1 MVDIRA
7 GIEITAAVEGLANI
21 KNLLK
26 EIEAAGVD
34 TSALSTEFE
43 QLTQQWQ
50 RTASEQA
57 LITSFKAI
65 KKEFGETNTEINH
78 TKQQMA
84 ALQQQ
89 MATNGGGTDEQKQKY
104 KELEEKLKSLNE
116 HKKKL
121 GEQLKTVRDGMNA
134 AGISTNN
141 LAQHERR
148 LAQEAADAQKEMERL
163 TKEAEE
169 LKAIADARIELGL
182 DTDDKARAEIKR
194 ITEAYERLRD
204 SGTLTQEELAR
215 ATELHNRRVR
225 ELESSLQSAKPSLA
239 DIANGLQGIVGQA
252 GGLALVAREAIAFE
266 SAMAGVKKVVDGTPE
281 QISELEAEIKSLAGT
296 LGILPVELANIA
308 AQGGQLGIALDK
320 LPEFTKMAASMSVAF
335 GISAEAAGDAAAK
348 IANVYQLPIDK
359 VGELG
364 DAINVLGNNTAA
376 KEKDIVEVMTRIGG
390 NAKQFGLAAEEAAA
404 LADAF
409 IALGKPPEVA
419 GTAINALLSKLQTA
433 QSQTPGFKD
442 ALQSIGLSA
451 DDMAA
456 SIAANPQKALTAF
469 LKQLETLD
477 TQARSLVLAEMF
489 GAEFSDDVA
498 VLVGSLGE
506 YEKALALVA
515 DKSQTL
521 GAMQKEVDAALDT
534 TQAKINQ
541 AKASFASTASTLGQV
556 LLPIMGSV
564 SKAAHGVS
572 DAIGYIATN
581 FPTLTQLAVAL
592 TAAKVG
598 MMAFQTVATMTG
610 TTAVGSM
617 MRTKISVD
625 SITAALGRARMQAA
639 AFASQMQRA
648 NGGRLGIIT
657 AQAGMLGGAL
667 GTAAQGAFALGAAFT
682 AGFAVGDFLYEK
694 FEWVRTVGDELG
706 RMVAYVDA
714 IFSKERTFDDVRQ
727 FYKTSKEE
735 EQEAIKRKKELE
747 EADKKRAEASK
758 QAAVEETARIQAMQQ
773 EYRLLKNEHANVISS
788 MKTLAAA
795 GLVNG
800 AAYQDLTAKAAEYQE
815 QLKKLQEKIN
825 KAGEAFAYDD
835 GPIAKAK
842 VALKDLGLT
851 VGQVQTG
858 ISEGA
863 SKALEDFDKAA
874 VQFGTGSE
882 QMGRIFANALQKM
895 DSPEAIEALRER
907 LGKVSKQAG
916 LTADDIKKIGD
927 TAPDAASRVADAFAK
942 IGVDVAA
949 INKGISK
956 EAEEAFKGFAD
967 ATQMAREEGQH
978 NAKIIRA
985 SFEAI
990 FEKLKSKQEFEAF
1003 KQQLKATGNE
1013 ASLTQEQLKRLNDAA
1028 QEGASVAK
1036 TRYEELTETL
1046 KKAANAAD
1054 LSAVSAAAKT
1064 AMDNG
1069 TISAAQYDEILGQVK
1084 ARTEE
1089 LKTASATMG
1098 DSAAQA
1104 HNKAAQAA
1112 STNTDAVKKQSEAVK
1127 ESGKALEQ
1135 AGNSSLQTFKR
1146 ISFNFHNYLTMTQ
1159 EQIAAMRQSMKELP
1173 TLLGGGILGAL
1184 KGFADRVKAY
1194 KAGVDNAVKATEELN
1209 EATNNGTVSMEL
1221 ISRAT
1226 AAATL
1231 SWGKLDKVTL
1241 SNLHAA
1247 IDKARAKLA
1256 SMRQEASDTVASL
1269 EADLASLRGDDSR
1282 REALEQEKK
1291 LRELNAKLAQA
1302 EAQRNGE
1309 AATQYRQA
1317 ISLQNQIFAEQ
1328 QRQKQVAANQA
1339 AANQAAAEQANQSR
1353 SQQSRK
1359 IALDLPD
1366 IDIGDGAA
1374 ASASQLASVLR
1385 QHLDGRDQKV
1395 ASQAVNTLVQ
1405 QLTKELKA
1413 ER

>member
-34 TSALSTEFE
+34 TSALSAEFDA
-43 QLTQQWQ
+43 LTQQWQ
-50 RTASEQA
+50 RTAAEQS
-57 LITSFKAI
+57 LIASFKAI
-65 KKEFGETNTEINH
+65 KKEFGETNTEITH

-89 MATNGGGTDEQKQKY
+89 MAANGGGTAEQKKQY
-104 KELEEKLKSLNE
+104 EELEKKLKALNE
-116 HKKKL
+116 RKKQL
-121 GEQLKTVRDGMNA
+121 GDQLKVVRDGMNA
-134 AGISTNN
+134 AGISTQN
-141 LAQHERR
+141 LAQHEQR
-148 LAQEAADAQKEMERL
+148 LAQEAADAQKELERL
-163 TKEAEE
+163 TQEAND

-225 ELESSLQSAKPSLA
+225 ELENGLRQARPAIA
-239 DIANGLQGIVGQA
+239 DIAGELQGVIAQA
-252 GGLALVAREAIAFE
+252 GGLALLVREAMAFE
-266 SAMAGVKKVVDGTPE
+266 TAMAGVKKVVDGTPE
-281 QISELEAEIKSLAGT
+281 QIGRLEEKIKSLAGE
-296 LGILPVELANIA
+296 LGIVPAELANIA

-348 IANVYQLPIDK
+348 IANVYQLPIEK

-433 QSQTPGFKD
+433 QAQTPGFKD

-515 DKSQTL
+515 DKGKTV
-521 GAMQKEVDAALDT
+521 GAMQKEVGAALET
-534 TQAKINQ
+534 TQNKINQ
-541 AKASFASTASTLGQV
+541 AKASFSATAATIGQT
-556 LLPIMGSV
+556 LLPVIASV
-564 SKAAHGVS
+564 AKAAGNVS
-572 DAIGYIATN
+572 DAIGYIAKE
-581 FPTLTQLAVAL
+581 FPLLTQLAASYAAL
-592 TAAKVG
+592 KVG
-598 MMAFQTVATMTG
+598 MMAFQTVTRATG
-610 TTAVGSM
+610 
-617 MRTKISVD
+617 
-625 SITAALGRARMQAA
+625 ITASGSFLRAEVASTGLRRRLMESQLAA
-639 AFASQMQRA
+639 AALNSQLAQVARHNLQA
-648 NGGRLGIIT
+648 IRGATGDLSGKLGN
-657 AQAGMLGGAL
+657 L
-667 GTAAQGAFALGAAFT
+667 AQGALAVGTAFT
-682 AGFAVGDFLYEK
+682 AGFSVGDMLYEK

-714 IFSKERTFDDVRQ
+714 MLTDRTFEDVRQ
-727 FYKTSKEE
+727 YYKTSKEE

-747 EADKKRAEASK
+747 EAEKKREEANK
-758 QAAVEETARIQAMQQ
+758 QAAVAETARIQAMQQ
-773 EYRLLKNEHANVISS
+773 EYRNLKNEHSAVTES

-795 GLVNG
+795 GLING
-800 AAYQDLTAKAAEYQE
+800 AAYQDLAAKAAEYQNKL
-815 QLKKLQEKIN
+815 QKLQEKIN
-825 KAGEAFAYDD
+825 KAGEAFEYDK
-835 GPIAKAK
+835 GPIAQAK
-842 VALKDLGLT
+842 LALKDLGVT
-851 VGQVQTG
+851 VNQVQTG
-858 ISEGA
+858 ISAGA
-863 SKALEDFDKAA
+863 SKALDDFDKAA
-874 VQFGTGSE
+874 VQFGTNSE
-882 QMGRIFANALQKM
+882 QMGRIFASALQKM

-927 TAPDAASRVADAFAK
+927 TAPDAAARVADAFAK

-949 INKGISK
+949 INQGISK
-956 EAEEAFKGFAD
+956 EAQEAFKGFAD
-967 ATQMAREEGQH
+967 ATKLARDEGQY
-978 NAKIIRA
+978 NAKVIRA

-990 FEKLKSKQEFEAF
+990 FDKLKSKQEFEAF
-1003 KQQLKATGNE
+1003 KQQLKTTGNE

-1054 LSAVSAAAKT
+1054 LSAVSDAAKT
-1064 AMDNG
+1064 AMNHG

-1084 ARTEE
+1084 TRTEE

-1098 DSAAQA
+1098 DSATQA

-1112 STNTDAVKKQSEAVK
+1112 HANTDAVKKQSEAVK
-1127 ESGKALEQ
+1127 ESGKALEE
-1135 AGNSSLQTFKR
+1135 AGNNSLQTFKR
-1146 ISFNFHNYLTMTQ
+1146 ISFNFHNYLSMTQ
-1159 EQIAAMRQSMKELP
+1159 EQITAMRQSMKELP
-1173 TLLGGGILGAL
+1173 PLLGGGILGAL

-1194 KAGVDNAVKATEELN
+1194 KTGVDNAVKATAELN
-1209 EATNNGTVSMEL
+1209 EATDNGTVSMEL

-1282 REALEQEKK
+1282 RDALEQEKK

-1309 AATQYRQA
+1309 AAAQYRQA

-1328 QRQKQVAANQA
+1328 QRQKQA
-1339 AANQAAAEQANQSR
+1339 AANQTTEQANLPRTQSTN
-1353 SQQSRK
+1353 K

-1366 IDIGDGAA
+1366 IDIGEGVT
-1374 ASASQLASVLR
+1374 ASASEISKLLR

-1395 ASQAVNTLVQ
+1395 ANQAINALVQ
-1405 QLTKELKA
+1405 QLGKELRA

>member
-34 TSALSTEFE
+34 TAALSAEFE

-50 RTASEQA
+50 RTAAEQS
-57 LITSFKAI
+57 LIASFKAI
-65 KKEFGETNTEINH
+65 KKEFGETNTEITH

-89 MATNGGGTDEQKQKY
+89 MAANGGGTAEQKKQY
-104 KELEEKLKSLNE
+104 EELEKKLKALNE
-116 HKKKL
+116 RKKQL
-121 GEQLKTVRDGMNA
+121 GDQLKVVRDGMNA
-134 AGISTNN
+134 AGISTQN
-141 LAQHERR
+141 LAQHEQR
-148 LAQEAADAQKEMERL
+148 LAQEAADAQKELERL
-163 TKEAEE
+163 TQEAND

-225 ELESSLQSAKPSLA
+225 ELEDSLQRAKPSLA

-296 LGILPVELANIA
+296 LGIMPVELANIA

-348 IANVYQLPIDK
+348 IANVYQLPIEK

-433 QSQTPGFKD
+433 QAQTPGFKD

-456 SIAANPQKALTAF
+456 SIAANPQKTLTAF

-515 DKSQTL
+515 DKGKTV
-521 GAMQKEVDAALDT
+521 GAMQKEVDAALGT

-541 AKASFASTASTLGQV
+541 AQASFSATAATLGQV

-564 SKAAHGVS
+564 SKAAHGIS

-581 FPTLTQLAVAL
+581 FPVLTQLAVAL
-592 TAAKVG
+592 TAVKVG
-598 MMAFQTVATMTG
+598 MMAFQTVTSMTG

-617 MRTKISVD
+617 MRTKL
-625 SITAALGRARMQAA
+625 SIDGVTAALGRARMHAA
-639 AFASQMQRA
+639 AFASQMRSVDS
-648 NGGRLGIIT
+648 GRLGIVT
-657 AQAGMLGGAL
+657 THVGKLGSAL

-682 AGFAVGDFLYEK
+682 TGFAIGDWAYEN
-694 FEWVRTVGDELG
+694 FEWVQAIGDEFARVGAMIHSWWTTGSLDE
-706 RMVAYVDA
+706 Y
-714 IFSKERTFDDVRQ
+714 RQ
-727 FYKTSKEE
+727 FFRTKKESELE
-735 EQEAIKRKKELE
+735 EIQRKKELE
-747 EADKKRAEASK
+747 EADKKREEANK
-758 QAAVEETARIQAMQQ
+758 QAAAAETARIQAMQQ
-773 EYRLLKNEHANVISS
+773 EYRNLKNEHLAVTES

-795 GLVNG
+795 GLINS
-800 AAYQDLTAKAAEYQE
+800 AAYQDLAAKAAEYQDKL
-815 QLKKLQEKIN
+815 QKLQEKIN
-825 KAGEAFAYDD
+825 KAGEAFEYDK
-835 GPIAKAK
+835 GPIAQAK
-842 VALKDLGLT
+842 LALKDLGVT
-851 VGQVQTG
+851 VNQVQTG
-858 ISEGA
+858 ISAGA
-863 SKALEDFDKAA
+863 SKALDDFDKAA
-874 VQFGTGSE
+874 VQFGTNSE
-882 QMGRIFANALQKM
+882 QMGRIFASALQKM

-927 TAPDAASRVADAFAK
+927 TAPDAAARVTDAFAK

-949 INKGISK
+949 INQGISK
-956 EAEEAFKGFAD
+956 EAQEAFKGFAD
-967 ATQMAREEGQH
+967 ATKLARDEGQY
-978 NAKIIRA
+978 NAKVIRA

-990 FEKLKSKQEFEAF
+990 FDKLKSKQEFEAF
-1003 KQQLKATGNE
+1003 KQQLKTTGNE

-1028 QEGASVAK
+1028 ENGASVAK

-1054 LSAVSAAAKT
+1054 LSAVSDAAKT

-1069 TISAAQYDEILGQVK
+1069 TISAAQYDELLGQVK
-1084 ARTEE
+1084 TRTEE
-1089 LKTASATMG
+1089 LKTASTNMG

-1112 STNTDAVKKQSEAVK
+1112 HTNTDAVKKQSEAVK
-1127 ESGKALEQ
+1127 ESGKALEE
-1135 AGNSSLQTFKR
+1135 AGNNSLQTFKR
-1146 ISFNFHNYLTMTQ
+1146 ISFNFHNYLSMTQ

-1173 TLLGGGILGAL
+1173 PLLGGGILGAL

-1194 KAGVDNAVKATEELN
+1194 KTGVDDAVKATAELN
-1209 EATNNGTVSMEL
+1209 EATDNGTVSMEL

-1282 REALEQEKK
+1282 RDALEQEKK

-1302 EAQRNGE
+1302 EAE
-1309 AATQYRQA
+1309 A
-1317 ISLQNQIFAEQ
+1317 
-1328 QRQKQVAANQA
+1328 QKK
-1339 AANQAAAEQANQSR
+1339 S
-1353 SQQSRK
+1353 
-1359 IALDLPD
+1359 
-1366 IDIGDGAA
+1366 
-1374 ASASQLASVLR
+1374 
-1385 QHLDGRDQKV
+1385 
-1395 ASQAVNTLVQ
+1395 T
-1405 QLTKELKA
+1405 
-1413 ER
+1413 